1 MFHIDIYLIY
11 RNMVTDVDI
20 DIDLIIGLLGG
31 LVSFK
36 TSWK

>member
-1 MFHIDIYLIY
+1 MFNIDIYLIY
-11 RNMVTDVDI
+11 RNMVIDVDI

-36 TSWK
+36 TS